1 MGRDRLNLLTCEAEG
16 RRVLHLL
23 LVHFRPEL
31 LGDGGH
37 RLALPHLFIR
47 THTHDRFSATCQ
59 RLNGFECFGCLIMMK
74 AVSTVNVR
82 TSFVFHPS
90 ATAAPRA

>member
-47 THTHDRFSATCQ
+47 THTHDRF
-59 RLNGFECFGCLIMMK
+59 
-74 AVSTVNVR
+74 
-82 TSFVFHPS
+82 
-90 ATAAPRA
+90 

>member
-47 THTHDRFSATCQ
+47 THTHDRFSATHMSAFKCLKYS
-59 RLNGFECFGCLIMMK
+59 RHLN
-74 AVSTVNVR
+74 V
-82 TSFVFHPS
+82 
-90 ATAAPRA
+90 

>member
-1 MGRDRLNLLTCEAEG
+1 MGRDRLNLLTREAEG

-47 THTHDRFSATCQ
+47 THTHDRCSATCQ
-59 RLNGFECFGCLIMMK
+59 RLNVLNVSNVVLFNCLFK
-74 AVSTVNVR
+74 CLNVL
-82 TSFVFHPS
+82 
-90 ATAAPRA
+90 A